1 MHERQAVQSSEHRI
15 LETKVK
21 NASTHDLLVYTVD
34 QNSETSHELLK
45 VGQLAHL
52 SRIGCG
58 SCKNVDSWA
67 PEPLSQL
74 LANVLPVHTLIL
86 RQFLGD
92 PKAHLRV

>member
-1 MHERQAVQSSEHRI
+1 MHAKQAVQPSEHRV
-15 LETKVK
+15 LGTKVK
-21 NASTHDLLVYTVD
+21 NASTHDLLVYTMD
-34 QNSETSHELLK
+34 QHSETSHELLK

-58 SCKNVDSWA
+58 SCKNADSWA
-67 PEPLSQL
+67 PEALSQL

-86 RQFLGD
+86 RQLLGD